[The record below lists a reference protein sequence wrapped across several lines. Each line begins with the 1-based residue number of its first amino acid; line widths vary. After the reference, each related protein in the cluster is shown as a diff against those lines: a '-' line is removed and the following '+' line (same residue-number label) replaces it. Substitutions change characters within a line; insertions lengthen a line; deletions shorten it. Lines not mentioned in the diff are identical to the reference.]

1 MFVRVDAKKS
11 AIGSRYSG
19 PHKVLQRNDKYFTLA
34 LDGKLPKVSIDRLKV
49 AYLPNEESNSGRIPF
64 LATQKNE
71 LHANHS
77 VSADNEQEIPA
88 TGNNSLVDDLNEF
101 PESEIDIV
109 CHYNDLVQRPTTTR
123 FGRIIRQ
130 PKRFLD

>member
-11 AIGSRYSG
+11 AMSPRYSG

-49 AYLPNEESNSGRIPF
+49 AYLPNEESNPGRIPF

-88 TGNNSLVDDLNEF
+88 TGNNTLVDDLNEF

-109 CHYNDLVQRPTTTR
+109 CHYDLVQRPTTTR

-130 PKRFLD
+130 PK